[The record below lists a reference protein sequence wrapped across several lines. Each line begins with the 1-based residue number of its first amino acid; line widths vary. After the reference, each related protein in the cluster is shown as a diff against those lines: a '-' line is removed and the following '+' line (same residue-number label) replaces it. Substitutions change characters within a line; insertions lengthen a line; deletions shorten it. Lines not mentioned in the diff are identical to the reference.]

1 MSRFFSWY
9 QSSLERRYIDAI
21 VSDDAQPSRFLLI
34 FQLAGYECAIP
45 CERVQEVISIAATA
59 QSPGQPS
66 TIEGFLNLRGDA
78 IPVVILRRLF
88 ALPEIEP
95 GIHTPVIIA
104 RLGDT
109 LTGLLVDRV
118 LEVAM
123 ADSEGMKPLA
133 ENHSLNECANAYLT
147 LDGRRVVL
155 LDCDRLLL
163 EEEKR
168 RFTELQAAMQFR
180 LRQLDQ
186 ARDG

>member
-9 QSSLERRYIDAI
+9 QSGLEGRYITPF
-21 VSDDAQPSRFLLI
+21 VWEDAQASRFLLI

-45 CERVQEVISIAATA
+45 CERVQEVVSMAATA
-59 QSPGQPS
+59 QSPAQPS
-66 TIEGFLNLRGDA
+66 TIEGFLNLRGEA

-88 ALPEIEP
+88 ALPEFEP

-118 LEVAM
+118 NEVATI
-123 ADSEGMKPLA
+123 DSEGIKPLA
-133 ENHSLNECANAYLT
+133 EEHSLNECADAYVIF
-147 LDGRRVVL
+147 DGRRIVL

-163 EEEKR
+163 KEEKKR
-168 RFTELQAAMQFR
+168 IAELQAAMQFR

-186 ARDG
+186 SRDG

>member
-9 QSSLERRYIDAI
+9 HSDLEGRYIDAI
-21 VSDDAQPSRFLLI
+21 VSEDAQADRFLLI
-34 FQLAGYECAIP
+34 FQIAGHECAIP
-45 CERVQEVISIAATA
+45 CEQVQEVISIAATV

-66 TIEGFLNLRGDA
+66 TIEGFLNLRGEA
-78 IPVVILRRLF
+78 IPVVMLRRLF

-118 LEVAM
+118 NEVAM
-123 ADSEGMKPLA
+123 IDAEEIKPLA
-133 ENHSLNECANAYLT
+133 ENHSLNQCADAYVT
-147 LDGRRVVL
+147 FDGRRVVL

-168 RFTELQAAMQFR
+168 RITELQTAMQVR
-180 LRQLDQ
+180 LRQLDP